1 MIHCKSLFTQ
11 HNQHYA
17 YYIFLGNFVITVE
30 IYIEYKNFCD
40 VRDKCERSM
49 RNKTYAP
56 LFSSVGIQ
64 CRQAIPEDVCVVR
77 VVITDL

>member
-17 YYIFLGNFVITVE
+17 YYIFLGNLVITVE

-40 VRDKCERSM
+40 RVTNVSGACATKPMLRF
-49 RNKTYAP
+49 
-56 LFSSVGIQ
+56 FSSVGIQ
-64 CRQAIPEDVCVVR
+64 CRQAIPEDVCVWYEWS
-77 VVITDL
+77 